1 MGTGA
6 DEVPIKVWCTVVEA
20 CASTSQSNSLVRLSL
35 TQSLKAWYLSL
46 ADLDVQSL
54 ARKRVFLPDIL
65 ILSGI
70 RQIRLSMGLDW

>member
-20 CASTSQSNSLVRLSL
+20 CASTSQSNSIVRLSF

-54 ARKRVFLPDIL
+54 ARKRVFFFDLL